1 MKFFYVALAVAWSLA
16 PCFAQ
21 DSAYY
26 YTAFN
31 SQDDT
36 LKARLHNIIKG
47 HTEYPYTSTSTDV
60 WDILQDTDKDTL
72 NSSNVILLYSNRS
85 IDGPQEYNSGNG
97 WTREHVW
104 AKSRGDFGTTNG
116 AGTDVHHLRPVDNG
130 VNSTRN
136 NRNFDECITCINV
149 IDNGFNTGSKRDANL
164 WTFEPPDNVKGDV
177 ARMIFYMA
185 VRYEG
190 DSGEP
195 DLELTDALQ
204 DDTAKAPLHAVKTTL
219 LGWNRIDPVSTW
231 EKNRNLIIYN
241 DYQHNRNPFID
252 YPELAEHIWGD
263 STGVV
268 WKPVSAV
275 GIEELA
281 GNNFIVYPNPS
292 TGLIRVSSKVVADE
306 YMVYDALGNI
316 LLRTKPDSL
325 NTMIDLHH
333 LKSGLYFI
341 VKVSKS
347 EMVMQKVLLEF

>member
-1 MKFFYVALAVAWSLA
+1 MKVFFTAITIAWSLTH
-16 PCFAQ
+16 CLAQ

-31 SQDDT
+31 SADDS
-36 LKARLHNIIKG
+36 LKAKLHNIIKG
-47 HTEYPYTSTSTDV
+47 HTEFPYTSASTDV
-60 WDILQDTDKDTL
+60 WDILQHTDRDTL

-104 AKSRGDFGTTNG
+104 AKSRGDFGTSNG

-136 NRNFDECITCINV
+136 NRNFDECVTCINV

-190 DSGEP
+190 DAGEP
-195 DLELTDALQ
+195 DLELTDVLQ

-219 LGWNRIDPVSTW
+219 LAWNRIDPVSNW

-268 WKPVSAV
+268 WKAVSTV

-292 TGLIRVSSKVVADE
+292 AGLVRVSSKTVADE
-306 YMVYDALGNI
+306 YIVYDALGNI
-316 LLRTKPDSL
+316 LVRTKPDSL
-325 NTMIDLHH
+325 NTTIDLHH

-341 VKVSKS
+341 VQVSQS
-347 EMVMQKVLLEF
+347 EVARQKVLLEF